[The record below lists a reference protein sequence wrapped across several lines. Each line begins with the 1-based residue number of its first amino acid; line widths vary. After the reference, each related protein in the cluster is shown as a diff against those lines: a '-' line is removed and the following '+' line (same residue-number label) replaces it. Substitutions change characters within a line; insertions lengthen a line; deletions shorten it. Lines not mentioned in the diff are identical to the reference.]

1 MPYFCDLNQASKVFT
16 MHTHKSKTLVPRVL
30 NLLLLV
36 PLCYF
41 LGTTGLVAQ
50 DLPVI
55 NNSAQELQNEG
66 WRSLLDVNFIIEST
80 LALLL
85 ASILAAII
93 SYHPKSHRSMD
104 TIEKV
109 EAPKTNILYS
119 VIGAIIGIMVLKY
132 GLVVGFVIFGI
143 GGLIR
148 FRTVPGSV
156 QRTGRMIF
164 VTLIGLSAGLN
175 LPHVA
180 ILSTIFGFVLIYIID
195 YQITYRILVKGLRP
209 EEMTLTAEVYR
220 EVLEKHECKV
230 LSEKKDFTKSQVS
243 FVFRP
248 PHHMSRHFLDHKF
261 EEEVPKDLKG
271 AVDWQVG

>member
-1 MPYFCDLNQASKVFT
+1 MALFMATSR
-16 MHTHKSKTLVPRVL
+16 MA
-30 NLLLLV
+30 
-36 PLCYF
+36 
-41 LGTTGLVAQ
+41 AQ
-50 DLPVI
+50 DLPLI
-55 NNSAQELQNEG
+55 NNTAEELQNEG
-66 WRSLLDVNFIIEST
+66 WRSLLDVDFIIEST

-93 SYHPKSHRSMD
+93 SYHPKSHRSME

-180 ILSTIFGFVLIYIID
+180 ILSTVFGFVLIYIMD
-195 YQITYRILVKGLRP
+195 YQITYRILIKGLRP
-209 EEMTLTAEVYR
+209 EDMSHTAEVYR
-220 EVLEKHECKV
+220 KVLENHECNV

-261 EEEVPKDLKG
+261 EEEIPKELKG